1 MFALQ
6 QFVVVHMLT
15 FLGQNVLGSKIIDG
29 KIAPDNE
36 MLYMASVQDHGGN
49 HVCGGFLV
57 SEDFVMT
64 AAHCD
69 LDLKR
74 VVLGNHNLKKADK
87 KMKIAKK
94 CKHPDYKNVGHG
106 YDIMLLKLSRPVRPS
121 KTIQFIRLPLHEM
134 TLKENDK
141 CQVAGWGKINTYGS
155 VVDNLRVVNVSVV
168 SPQVCQ
174 NAWAQK
180 VPGYNL
186 PPNIIC
192 AGGYNTTKGFCQ
204 GDSGGPLVCKGMA
217 VGIVSFNKSIPRTEL
232 GNCNYPDVPNVY
244 TNISKY
250 LNWITKIL
258 KGKNYKKLCVSTL

>member
-6 QFVVVHMLT
+6 QFAVIHALT

-29 KIAPDNE
+29 KIVPDNE

-94 CKHPDYKNVGHG
+94 YKHPDYRDVGHG
-106 YDIMLLKLSRPVRPS
+106 YDIMLLKLSTPVQPS
-121 KTIQFIRLPLHEM
+121 KRIQFIKLPSHEM
-134 TLKENDK
+134 TLKENEK
-141 CQVAGWGKINTYGS
+141 CQVAGWGKINTNGS
-155 VVDNLRVVNVSVV
+155 VVDDLRVADVSDI
-168 SPQVCQ
+168 SPEVCK

-180 VPGYNL
+180 VPGYNP

-204 GDSGGPLVCKGMA
+204 GDSGGPLVWKEIA
-217 VGIVSFNKSIPRTEL
+217 VGIVSFNKSIPGTEL

-244 TNISKY
+244 TDISKH
-250 LNWITKIL
+250 LDWIRKIL

>member
-74 VVLGNHNLKKADK
+74 VVLGNHNLKKAEK

-106 YDIMLLKLSRPVRPS
+106 YDIMLLKLSTPVQPS
-121 KTIQFIRLPLHEM
+121 KRIQFIRLPFHEM
-134 TLKENDK
+134 TLKENEK

-155 VVDNLRVVNVSVV
+155 VVDDLRVVDVSVI
-168 SPQVCQ
+168 SPQVCRKE
-174 NAWAQK
+174 W
-180 VPGYNL
+180 GHL

-204 GDSGGPLVCKGMA
+204 GDSGGPLVWKEMA

-244 TNISKY
+244 MDISKHHY
-250 LNWITKIL
+250 WIRKIL
-258 KGKNYKKLCVSTL
+258 KEKKYKKLCVSTL